1 MGVAYGELY
10 RFLLWGGGGGE
21 RVLVSS
27 FILRLD

>member
-1 MGVAYGELY
+1 MGVAYGEVY
-10 RFLLWGGGGGE
+10 RFLLWGGGGE